1 MNDWQIC
8 GDTILA
14 SGIGHLVLL
23 LARLGHHD
31 GAARLYGAVTRG
43 IELDALVPGL
53 DVTISVISEALGD
66 VTFAASRDSGA
77 ALSYQ
82 EAGEVARGLIQRARD
97 ELGKAP

>member
-1 MNDWQIC
+1 MPW
-8 GDTILA
+8 
-14 SGIGHLVLL
+14 
-23 LARLGHHD
+23 
-31 GAARLYGAVTRG
+31 Y
-43 IELDALVPGL
+43 PGWT
-53 DVTISVISEALGD
+53 VTISVISEALGD